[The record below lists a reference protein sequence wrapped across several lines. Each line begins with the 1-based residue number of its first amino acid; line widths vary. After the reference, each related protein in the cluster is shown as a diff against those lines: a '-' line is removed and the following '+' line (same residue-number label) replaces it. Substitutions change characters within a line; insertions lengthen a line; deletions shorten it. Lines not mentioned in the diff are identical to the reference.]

1 MPVAS
6 VGAGSCS
13 LQQQNV
19 WTVAG
24 HTPSNAGLDVATL
37 RQQQPADHP
46 QINLQTLLSLL
57 RDFAPN

>member
-19 WTVAG
+19 WTSERHWVIDG
-24 HTPSNAGLDVATL
+24 VATAP
-37 RQQQPADHP
+37 PA
-46 QINLQTLLSLL
+46 QAGGSGRGNA
-57 RDFAPN
+57 APATTS